1 MATAAV
7 VRAGGGLDLSNIL
20 SHLRGLSL
28 THSFHSLTNAGV
40 KRIRVSSLF
49 HLGNQRL
56 SEVKGQ
62 SQEPGVL
69 GVTPEHSVF
78 PAKVP
83 SLSNY

>member
-1 MATAAV
+1 M
-7 VRAGGGLDLSNIL
+7 GNIP

-40 KRIRVSSLF
+40 QGIRVSSLF

-62 SQEPGVL
+62 SQEPGV
-69 GVTPEHSVF
+69 TPEHSVF